1 MSRELHPQ
9 TETRPRSPSP
19 GCLGALL
26 IGDTDGIGKVRGC
39 RHPRLSL
46 GTSVLTSGSGD
57 RRKFLVNP
65 GRLFIL
71 APPLNSEWHRSPRY
85 LRPHGRV
92 ERVGAGRTRSRGWVG
107 LAHCTAATPLPPPP
121 AGPSRP
127 GRGQGTVGK
136 ACSQAW
142 GFFLR

>member
-39 RHPRLSL
+39 RQPRLSL

-92 ERVGAGRTRSRGWVG
+92 ERVGASRTRSRWGSR
-107 LAHCTAATPLPPPP
+107 TALRRPPCPP